1 MESQL
6 RINSL
11 WKTGKKFVYF
21 INRLFSSSVHEDNER
36 GIVHFWKYVKWITN
50 QKVIYICQITFILKN
65 IYVAILIDVVAANV
79 YEILILNI
87 IFNVGL
93 FFAKQNNFKNT
104 QLFF

>member
-1 MESQL
+1 M
-6 RINSL
+6 
-11 WKTGKKFVYF
+11 
-21 INRLFSSSVHEDNER
+21 
-36 GIVHFWKYVKWITN
+36 
-50 QKVIYICQITFILKN
+50 
-65 IYVAILIDVVAANV
+65 AILIDVVAANV